1 MNTLR
6 QRIEK
11 GFADFAGLV
20 FRHRIK
26 TLVVSAVIIGTLL
39 SQLPH
44 IALDPSMEGFLHPED
59 PALKTYNAFRDQFGR
74 DEVIIVGLRPDNV
87 FDLKFLQTL
96 KAIHE
101 ELEATVPYLDEVTS
115 LINARNT
122 RGDGD
127 ELIVEDLLEEWPRTA
142 EELAQIRKRAM
153 AHPMYRNLLLS
164 KDGTFTTIIV
174 RTQAS
179 TGPGSDDDILQGFD
193 NPSGEDEPE
202 AITGTRYLTDAQ
214 NTEVVEAVDKVVQKY
229 KSQGQHIYLAGTP
242 VVTHFLKWAMI
253 KDMRKFMTLLVSV
266 VAVAIFA
273 MFHRISAVLLSL
285 GVVVL
290 SFLSTLS
297 FMAFT
302 GTALKIPTQVL
313 PSFVLAV
320 GVGTSIHIL
329 AIFYHR
335 LEKGDP
341 KREAIIYA
349 LGHSGLAI
357 LMTNMTTAAGLLSFA
372 GADVA
377 PVADLGIFASV
388 GVMLSLLYTVIL
400 LPPLI
405 SFVPFRSRHASR
417 IAKNGSR
424 MDRLLETISR
434 IATTHPRK
442 ILGIST
448 VVILLSIAGATQIR
462 FSHYP
467 LLWFKADNP
476 IRRDTEMIDTTMRG
490 SMTIEVVLDTGEE
503 NGWHSPDRINRLAAA
518 DAAMEALTYD
528 NNYVGK
534 AFSLT
539 TILKEINQALN
550 ENRNEAYVIPDDSD
564 LIAQEF
570 LLFENS
576 GSDDLED
583 FVDSRFSKAR
593 FTMKFPFKDAVHYK
607 PFQRMIEA
615 YFHKNFPN
623 IDLKFTGMISL
634 LARTISNTITSLAES
649 YAIAMVVIT
658 CMMVLLI
665 GRVRIGLL
673 SMIPNLAPI
682 LLMMGVIG
690 AFHFPMDMFTM
701 MVASIAIGLAVDD
714 TIHFMHNF
722 RRYYEAS
729 GDPRQA
735 VHETLHTAGRAM
747 LVTTVVLSMGF
758 FIYMFAS
765 LNNII
770 RFGFLTGITLI
781 AALLSD
787 YFLGPA
793 LMVMVNKKKEG
804 NEIQTDRWTVHRT
817 SATDP

>member
-1 MNTLR
+1 MNNIRLY
-6 QRIEK
+6 IEK
-11 GFADFAGLV
+11 GFGVFAALV
-20 FRHRIK
+20 YRHRIK
-26 TLVVSAVIIGTLL
+26 TLILCAAAIGALL
-39 SQLPH
+39 TQLPH
-44 IALDPSMEGFLHPED
+44 VTLDPSMEGFLHKQD
-59 PALKTYNAFRDQFGR
+59 PALKAYNAFRDQFGR
-74 DEVIIVGLRPDNV
+74 DEVIIVGIRPDNV
-87 FDLKFLQTL
+87 FDLEFLRTL
-96 KAIHE
+96 KSIHA

-122 RGDGD
+122 RGEADN
-127 ELIVEDLLEEWPRTA
+127 LVVEDLLERWPRTTEA
-142 EELAQIRKRAM
+142 LDQIRARAM

-164 KDGTFTTIIV
+164 RDGTFTTIIV

-179 TGPGSDDDILQGFD
+179 IAPTSDADLMQGFD
-193 NPSGEDEPE
+193 EQSADTEPE
-202 AITGTRYLTDAQ
+202 AASPPTHYLTDKQ
-214 NTEVVEAVDKVVQKY
+214 NTEVVQAVDAVVRKY
-229 KSQGQHIYLAGTP
+229 KSQGLRISLAGTP

-253 KDMRKFMTLLVSV
+253 RDMRKFMALLVTV
-266 VAVAIFA
+266 VAIALFL
-273 MFHRISAVLLSL
+273 MFHRISGVVLSL
-285 GVVVL
+285 GIVGL

-297 FMAFT
+297 AMALS

-320 GVGTSIHIL
+320 GVGTSVHIL
-329 AIFYHR
+329 AIFYQR
-335 LEKGDP
+335 LENGDF
-341 KREAIIYA
+341 KREAIVYA
-349 LGHSGLAI
+349 MEHSGLAI

-388 GVMLSLLYTVIL
+388 GVMLSLVYTVIL
-400 LPPLI
+400 LPALV
-405 SFVPFRSRHASR
+405 SLVPFRYRRASR
-417 IAKNGSR
+417 SARSQML
-424 MDRLLETISR
+424 MDRLMAAIST
-434 IATTHPRK
+434 IATTHPRR
-442 ILGIST
+442 IVGISA
-448 VVILLSIAGATQIR
+448 VVILLSIIGASQIR

-467 LLWFKADNP
+467 LKWFKKDNA
-476 IRRDTEMIDTTMRG
+476 IRKDTEMIDDTMRG

-503 NGWHSPDRINRLAAA
+503 NGWHSPDRLKRLDAA
-518 DAAMEALTYD
+518 DAAMEALTHAD
-528 NNYVGK
+528 NYVGK

-550 ENRNEAYVIPDDSD
+550 ENRPEAYAIPEDPD
-564 LIAQEF
+564 LVAQEF

-615 YFHKNFPN
+615 YFHQQFP
-623 IDLKFTGMISL
+623 DMKLQFTGMISL

-658 CMMVLLI
+658 LMMVLLI
-665 GRVRIGLL
+665 GRLRIGLL
-673 SMIPNLAPI
+673 SMVPNLAPI

-722 RRYYEAS
+722 RRNYEAT

-747 LVTTVVLSMGF
+747 LVTTVVLAAGF

-781 AALLSD
+781 GALLSD

-793 LMVMVNKKKEG
+793 LMVLVNEKKKG
-804 NEIQTDRWTVHRT
+804 IQDPLTFMTVGEQK
-817 SATDP
+817 